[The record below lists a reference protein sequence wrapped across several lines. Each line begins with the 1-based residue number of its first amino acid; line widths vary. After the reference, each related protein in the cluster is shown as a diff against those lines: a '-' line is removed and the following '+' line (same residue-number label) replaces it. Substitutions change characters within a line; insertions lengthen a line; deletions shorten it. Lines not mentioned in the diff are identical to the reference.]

1 MKVHEYQ
8 GKEIFRQFGVAV
20 PEGYPAFSIDEAVT
34 NYQELPGDLAVV
46 KAQIHAGGR
55 GKGGGVK
62 LAHNED
68 EVRDLARKMLG
79 MQLVTHQTGPAGKK
93 VQRLLIEA
101 GVNIARELY
110 AGIVLDRSTG
120 EFVFMVSTEGGI
132 EIEKVAQETPD
143 KIIKEWIN
151 PGLGLRGYQARKL
164 AFALGLEGAQV
175 KSAVKIFLALW
186 QVFYNKDCSLINLP
200 DRTSLRWL

>member
-8 GKEIFRQFGVAV
+8 GKEIFRQFGVVV

-34 NYQELPGDLAVV
+34 NYQKLPGDLTVV

-62 LAHNED
+62 IAHNEK

-93 VQRLLIEA
+93 VQRLLVAA

-151 PGLGLRGYQARKL
+151 KWY
-164 AFALGLEGAQV
+164 
-175 KSAVKIFLALW
+175 
-186 QVFYNKDCSLINLP
+186 P
-200 DRTSLRWL
+200 DKPK